1 MTVSYITVSPNEDD
15 QRKQNDV
22 LRGIMDGKTN
32 NRGSFTV
39 TASAATTV
47 VTDLRVGADSI
58 ILPSPIT
65 AAAATEWAS
74 GAMYVSSIG
83 KQTFT
88 VTHNNSAPT
97 TRDFTYAVIG

>member
-1 MTVSYITVSPNEDD
+1 MGSYRTISRSETD
-15 QRKQNDV
+15 QRKQNEIIV
-22 LRGIMDGKTN
+22 QMMDGKTN
-32 NRGSFTV
+32 NTGKFTV

-47 VTDLRVGADSI
+47 VSDLRVGADSV
-58 ILPSPIT
+58 ILVSPTT
-65 AAAATEWAS
+65 ATAATEWAS

-97 TRDFTYAVIG
+97 DRVFTYAVIG

>member
-1 MTVSYITVSPNEDD
+1 MGSYRTISRSETD
-15 QRKQNDV
+15 QRKQNEIIV
-22 LRGIMDGKTN
+22 QMMDGKTN
-32 NRGSFTV
+32 NTGTFTV

-47 VTDLRVGADSI
+47 VSDLRVGADSV
-58 ILPSPIT
+58 ILVSPTT
-65 AAAATEWAS
+65 ATAATEWAS

-97 TRDFTYAVIG
+97 DRVFTYAVIG